1 MVESLCMKQ
10 IVKNQHFVP
19 EFYLKQFSID
29 KQNQGFVVRVFDL
42 RTKRILKKTY
52 SIAEVCRDK
61 FFYAAETGVQDEISQ
76 AFEEVFGQIETE
88 ISTALPG
95 IIERAIALQLTNNDL
110 HNLAFF
116 MSAQW
121 MRTLS
126 FREWLQKAHSDMMK
140 WMIQAQASHPEIY
153 DFIRRTAE
161 AGEETISD
169 EQKEEVKRFIQSGEY
184 DFRFDNSPHLNFIGE
199 EKVNGFCN
207 LLLV

>member
-76 AFEEVFGQIETE
+76 AFEEVFGQIETGLVRLYQE
-88 ISTALPG
+88 SSNAPSG
-95 IIERAIALQLTNNDL
+95 
-110 HNLAFF
+110 
-116 MSAQW
+116 SAANQ
-121 MRTLS
+121 
-126 FREWLQKAHSDMMK
+126 Q
-140 WMIQAQASHPEIY
+140 
-153 DFIRRTAE
+153 
-161 AGEETISD
+161 
-169 EQKEEVKRFIQSGEY
+169 RFA
-184 DFRFDNSPHLNFIGE
+184 
-199 EKVNGFCN
+199 
-207 LLLV
+207 